1 MKEPE
6 LHACYSDSQ
15 ICAPAH
21 WTERSF
27 AGLTDTVS
35 MPPRTR
41 GGGGEVSLVS
51 YALFTSIC
59 AEASCFVHLLP
70 PTHTC
75 KHRLVQAHRLRC
87 RRSCSLQGRAEKVTA
102 AARGIVLHA
111 SRKRLDLVG
120 CSGRTQLYVSI
131 DAILTICSNNG
142 FISMITPITK
152 ISYN

>member
-6 LHACYSDSQ
+6 LHKCYSDSQ

-21 WTERSF
+21 RTERNL

-35 MPPRTR
+35 TPPRTR

-59 AEASCFVHLLP
+59 VEASRFVHLLP

-87 RRSCSLQGRAEKVTA
+87 RRSCSLQGRVEKVTA
-102 AARGIVLHA
+102 AARGIVLRA
-111 SRKRLDLVG
+111 SRKRLILAG
-120 CSGRTQLYVSI
+120 CSGRTQLYIYI
-131 DAILTICSNNG
+131 DAVLTICSNNG
-142 FISMITPITK
+142 FISMRTLITT